1 MDKLSYALGVV
12 IANNLKGLGVNSLAT
27 ADFSKAI
34 DDILKGEQPEI
45 GETEAQMLVQQFMEQ
60 QEAERGK
67 FMREAGE
74 RYLAD
79 NAKREGVTVL
89 PSGLQ
94 YEVLRSAIGR
104 KPTATDTV
112 ECHYEGRLIDGTVFD
127 SSYRRGEPTEF
138 PVNGVIQGWQIALK
152 AMKPG
157 DEWEVYIPAYL
168 AYGDNGSGNN
178 IPPASTLIFKVA
190 LRSVK

>member
-104 KPTATDTV
+104 KPTAADTV

-127 SSYRRGEPTEF
+127 SSYKRGQTATFGLNQVIKGWTE
-138 PVNGVIQGWQIALK
+138 GVQLMAEGAKYRLF
-152 AMKPG
+152 
-157 DEWEVYIPAYL
+157 IPYNL
-168 AYGDNGSGNN
+168 AYGTHGAGQQ
-178 IPPASTLIFKVA
+178 IPPYAALVFDIELIKV
-190 LRSVK
+190 K

>member
-104 KPTATDTV
+104 KPMATDTV
-112 ECHYEGRLIDGTVFD
+112 ERHYEGRLIDGTVFD
-127 SSYRRGEPTEF
+127 SSYKRGQTATFGLNQVIKGWTE
-138 PVNGVIQGWQIALK
+138 GVQLMAEGAKYRLF
-152 AMKPG
+152 
-157 DEWEVYIPAYL
+157 IPYNL
-168 AYGDNGSGNN
+168 AYGTHGAGQQ
-178 IPPASTLIFKVA
+178 IPPYAALVFDIELIKV
-190 LRSVK
+190 K

>member
-34 DDILKGEQPEI
+34 DDILKGERPEI

-104 KPTATDTV
+104 KPTATDTK
-112 ECHYEGRLIDGTVFD
+112 T
-127 SSYRRGEPTEF
+127 P
-138 PVNGVIQGWQIALK
+138 
-152 AMKPG
+152 
-157 DEWEVYIPAYL
+157 
-168 AYGDNGSGNN
+168 
-178 IPPASTLIFKVA
+178 
-190 LRSVK
+190 

>member
-104 KPTATDTV
+104 KPMATDTV

-127 SSYRRGEPTEF
+127 SSYKRGQTATFGLNQVIKGWTE
-138 PVNGVIQGWQIALK
+138 GVQLMAEGAKYRLF
-152 AMKPG
+152 
-157 DEWEVYIPAYL
+157 IPYNL
-168 AYGDNGSGNN
+168 AYGTHGAGQQ
-178 IPPASTLIFKVA
+178 IPPYAALVFDIELIKV
-190 LRSVK
+190 K

>member
-1 MDKLSYALGVV
+1 MDKLSYAMGVV
-12 IANNLKGLGVNSLAT
+12 IANNLKGLGVNSLVT

-79 NAKREGVTVL
+79 NALSLDHK
-89 PSGLQ
+89 S
-94 YEVLRSAIGR
+94 
-104 KPTATDTV
+104 
-112 ECHYEGRLIDGTVFD
+112 
-127 SSYRRGEPTEF
+127 RR
-138 PVNGVIQGWQIALK
+138 Q
-152 AMKPG
+152 
-157 DEWEVYIPAYL
+157 
-168 AYGDNGSGNN
+168 
-178 IPPASTLIFKVA
+178 PPYV
-190 LRSVK
+190 

>member
-12 IANNLKGLGVNSLAT
+12 IANNLKGLGVNSLET

-34 DDILKGEQPEI
+34 DDVLKGQQPEI

-67 FMREAGE
+67 FTREAGE

-112 ECHYEGRLIDGTVFD
+112 E
-127 SSYRRGEPTEF
+127 
-138 PVNGVIQGWQIALK
+138 
-152 AMKPG
+152 
-157 DEWEVYIPAYL
+157 
-168 AYGDNGSGNN
+168 
-178 IPPASTLIFKVA
+178 
-190 LRSVK
+190 

>member
-12 IANNLKGLGVNSLAT
+12 IANNLKGLGVSSLAT

-34 DDILKGEQPEI
+34 DDILKGEQPEV

-79 NAKREGVTVL
+79 NAKREGVIVL

-104 KPTATDTV
+104 NPTATDTV

-127 SSYRRGEPTEF
+127 SSYKRGQTATFGLNQVIKGWTE
-138 PVNGVIQGWQIALK
+138 GVQLMAEGAKYRLF
-152 AMKPG
+152 
-157 DEWEVYIPAYL
+157 IPYNL
-168 AYGDNGSGNN
+168 AYGTHGAGQQ
-178 IPPASTLIFKVA
+178 IPPYAALVFDIELIKV
-190 LRSVK
+190 K